1 MSRFLPRYP
10 AQRVRLPAVGVGQ
23 SVGLYGGSFD
33 PVHDGHLLVA
43 EQGLKAVKLDWVWWL
58 VTPGNPLKAHDPSHG
73 LIARMAAVSKAADGP
88 RTHILDVE
96 QHLGVRYTADTV
108 SILQTMRPDV
118 RFVWLMGADN
128 LASFHN
134 WNAWKSIVARVPIA
148 VVDRPGSR
156 HAALSSK
163 VAQMFEKQR
172 LDSADAALLA
182 GAKPPI
188 WSFVRGPLSSSS
200 STIMRAKRASL
211 S

>member
-1 MSRFLPRYP
+1 MNGFPPRYP

-33 PVHDGHLLVA
+33 PVHDGHILVA
-43 EQGLKAVKLDWVWWL
+43 EQGLKAVKLDWIWWL

-73 LIARMAAVSKAADGP
+73 REARMAAVDKVAGNP
-88 RTHILDVE
+88 RAHILDVE

-128 LASFHN
+128 LAGFHN
-134 WNAWKSIVARVPIA
+134 WNEWKSIVARVPIA
-148 VVDRPGSR
+148 VIDRPGSR

-163 VAQMFEKQR
+163 VAQRFEKQR
-172 LDSADAALLA
+172 LDSVDAALLP

-200 STIMRAKRASL
+200 STLLRAKRALL